1 MIPSTDYSYI
11 GSGSMLIREVGAAA
25 PMVSVGNVSALT
37 FSPQEDTKSL
47 LDNTQPGGNKRNEVR
62 RLTGV
67 DMSYTFHDYSAENF
81 ARGLRANI
89 TTVSAGTATAEAA
102 VAYKGGYTPLA
113 KIATS
118 ITSVK
123 TPDDVTTYTPGTDYS
138 LVDGQ
143 LYIPST
149 STITDPA
156 SGAVNVHVT
165 YAYGAQ
171 KKVEALVNSNKQY
184 EVLFVGLNEA
194 QSGKRVRVHA
204 FKVSAGVLSQMAL
217 IGDDYGAGEVG
228 GSLLSDST
236 KTGGISQYF
245 TVEFED

>member
-25 PMVSVGNVSALT
+25 PFLPVGNVSALS

-47 LDNTQPGGNKRNEVR
+47 LDSTQPGGNKRNEVR

-81 ARGLRANI
+81 ARGLRANV
-89 TTVSAGTATAEAA
+89 TTIASGTATDEAVA
-102 VAYKGGYTPLA
+102 AYKGGYMPLA
-113 KIATS
+113 KIATA
-118 ITSVK
+118 ITSVE
-123 TPDDVTTYTPGTDYS
+123 PHGGGTAHTAGSDFS

-143 LYIPST
+143 LYIPPGSA
-149 STITDPA
+149 ITDPV
-156 SGAVNVHVT
+156 SGAANVDVT
-165 YAYGAQ
+165 YTYGAQ
-171 KKVEALVNSNKQY
+171 KKVEALVNSNKKY